1 MVYLI
6 TNDNNNNK
14 IKIPKK
20 NMKKTSLII
29 LFLVFKS
36 ALAQNSLLNYID
48 EGLKNNES
56 IKQQNFILSKNMYAL
71 KEAKSLFLP
80 NVNFSTTYTI
90 ADGGRT
96 IDIPL
101 GDLLNPAYAALNQLT
116 GTNNFPSLENK
127 SILLNPNN
135 YYDAKFR
142 TSMPLLNAEIIY
154 NKKIK
159 RQQVDLQK
167 IEIDLYKRELVK
179 EIKIAYYKY
188 SQSVKAI
195 EIYKSA
201 LKLVLENK
209 RINTS
214 LFNNEKVNRTAV
226 IRSENEVSKINA
238 LLISAQQNEK
248 SAKQYFNFLLNKPLY
263 SEINVDDIT
272 ITPLEKNQNNEVS
285 NLEEILKLKS
295 AQTINENVIKLNK
308 SYLVPKIGIF
318 IDLGSQAFD
327 WKFNNKSKYYLFG
340 VALDWNVFSFGKNS
354 YNIKQAQAD
363 QDFLQS
369 QEKYVEQQ
377 LLTQLSVSKNN
388 FQSAI
393 ANFEA
398 SNAQLIT
405 SEKYYSDIQKMYKE
419 GQVIFIELLDAQNQ
433 LINAQLQSNISLY
446 DTWIKY
452 AEIERAN
459 ASFNL
464 NN

>member
-1 MVYLI
+1 MKQTKTLLMIVILI
-6 TNDNNNNK
+6 TQ
-14 IKIPKK
+14 
-20 NMKKTSLII
+20 SS
-29 LFLVFKS
+29 F
-36 ALAQNSLLNYID
+36 AQTKLENYIED
-48 EGLKNNES
+48 GLKNNET
-56 IKQQNFILSKNMYAL
+56 IKQQNFILSKSIYAL
-71 KEAKSLFLP
+71 EEAKTLFLP
-80 NVNFSTTYTI
+80 NVNFNTTYTR

-101 GDLLNPAYAALNQLT
+101 GDLLNPAYTTLNQLT

-127 SILLNPNN
+127 NILLNPNN

-159 RQQVDLQK
+159 KQQVDLQK

-201 LKLVLENK
+201 LKLVQENK

-214 LFNNEKVNRTAV
+214 LFNNDKVNRTSV

-238 LLISAQQNEK
+238 LLITAQQNEI
-248 SAKQYFNFLLNKPLY
+248 SAKQYFNFLLNKPLQN
-263 SEINVDDIT
+263 EINVDDLAA
-272 ITPLEKNQNNEVS
+272 TPLENELGKNEVS
-285 NLEEILKLKS
+285 NREEILKLKS
-295 AQTINENVIKLNK
+295 AQSINDNVIKLNK
-308 SYLVPKIGIF
+308 SYLVPKIGTF

-327 WKFNNKSKYYLFG
+327 WKFNDKSRYYLFG
-340 VALDWNVFSFGKNS
+340 VALDWNFFSFGKNS
-354 YNIKQAQAD
+354 YKTKQTQAD
-363 QDFLQS
+363 QDYLQS

-377 LLTQLSVSKNN
+377 LLTQLSVTKNN

-393 ANFEA
+393 ANYEA
-398 SNAQLIT
+398 SKSQLIT
-405 SEKYYSDIQKMYKE
+405 ADKYYADIQKMYKE

-446 DTWIKY
+446 DTWIKD

-459 ASFNL
+459 ASFKL

>member
-1 MVYLI
+1 
-6 TNDNNNNK
+6 
-14 IKIPKK
+14 
-20 NMKKTSLII
+20 MKKTSAII
-29 LFLVFKS
+29 LLLVFGS
-36 ALAQNSLLNYID
+36 SLAQNDLEKYID
-48 EGLKNNES
+48 EGLTNNES
-56 IKQQNFILSKNMYAL
+56 IKQQGFLLSKSMYAL
-71 KEAKSLFLP
+71 KEAKTLFLP
-80 NVNFSTTYTI
+80 NVNFSTIYTI

-96 IDIPL
+96 IDVPL
-101 GDLLNPAYAALNQLT
+101 GDLLNPAYNTLNQLT
-116 GTNNFPSLENK
+116 GTNNLPPLENK

-154 NKKIK
+154 NKRIK
-159 RQQVDLQK
+159 SQQVDFQK
-167 IEIDLYKRELVK
+167 TEIDLYKRELVK

-226 IRSENEVSKINA
+226 IRSENEVNKMNA
-238 LLISAQQNEK
+238 LLITAQQNEK
-248 SAKQYFNFLLNKPLY
+248 SAKQYFNFLLNKPLEN
-263 SEINVDDIT
+263 EINVDDLT
-272 ITPLEKNQNNEVS
+272 AKPLENEIENNEVS
-285 NLEEILKLKS
+285 NREEILKLKS

-308 SYLVPKIGIF
+308 SFLVPKIGTF

-327 WKFNNKSKYYLFG
+327 WEFNDKSRYYLFG
-340 VALDWNVFSFGKNS
+340 ISLDWNVFSFGKNN
-354 YNIKQAQAD
+354 YKTKQAQTD
-363 QDFLQS
+363 QDYLQS

-377 LLTQLSVSKNN
+377 LTTQLLVAKNN

-393 ANFEA
+393 ANYEA
-398 SNAQLIT
+398 SKSQLIT
-405 SEKYYSDIQKMYKE
+405 ADKYYADIQKMYKE

-459 ASFNL
+459 ASFKL

>member
-1 MVYLI
+1 
-6 TNDNNNNK
+6 
-14 IKIPKK
+14 
-20 NMKKTSLII
+20 MKQTKTTLII
-29 LFLVFKS
+29 VFLI
-36 ALAQNSLLNYID
+36 AQSSFAQTKLENYIED
-48 EGLKNNES
+48 GLKNNET
-56 IKQQNFILSKNMYAL
+56 IKQQGFLLSKSMYAL
-71 KEAKSLFLP
+71 KEAKTLFLP
-80 NVNFSTTYTI
+80 NVNFSTIYTI

-96 IDIPL
+96 IDVPL
-101 GDLLNPAYAALNQLT
+101 GDLLNPAYNTLNQLT
-116 GTNNFPSLENK
+116 GTNNLPPLENK

-154 NKKIK
+154 NKRIK
-159 RQQVDLQK
+159 SQQVDFQK
-167 IEIDLYKRELVK
+167 TEIDLYKRELVK

-226 IRSENEVSKINA
+226 IRSENEVNKMNA
-238 LLISAQQNEK
+238 LLITAQQNEK
-248 SAKQYFNFLLNKPLY
+248 SAKQYFNFLLNKPLEN
-263 SEINVDDIT
+263 EINVDDLT
-272 ITPLEKNQNNEVS
+272 AKPLENEIENNEVS
-285 NLEEILKLKS
+285 NREEILKLKS

-308 SYLVPKIGIF
+308 SFLVPKIGTF

-327 WKFNNKSKYYLFG
+327 WEFNDKSRYYLFG
-340 VALDWNVFSFGKNS
+340 ISLDWNVFSFGKNN
-354 YNIKQAQAD
+354 YKTKQAQTD
-363 QDFLQS
+363 QDYLQS

-377 LLTQLSVSKNN
+377 LTTQLLVAKNN

-393 ANFEA
+393 ANYEA
-398 SNAQLIT
+398 SKSQLIT
-405 SEKYYSDIQKMYKE
+405 ADKYYADIQKMYKE

-459 ASFNL
+459 ASFKL

>member
-1 MVYLI
+1 
-6 TNDNNNNK
+6 
-14 IKIPKK
+14 
-20 NMKKTSLII
+20 MKKTYLII
-29 LFLVFKS
+29 LLLVFKS
-36 ALAQNSLLNYID
+36 VLAQNNLINYVD
-48 EGLKNNES
+48 QGLKNNET
-56 IKQQNFILSKNMYAL
+56 IKQQNFILSKSIYAL
-71 KEAKSLFLP
+71 EEAKTLFLP
-80 NVNFSTTYTI
+80 NVNFSTIYTI

-96 IDIPL
+96 IDVPL
-101 GDLLNPAYAALNQLT
+101 GDLLNPAYNTLNQLT
-116 GTNNFPSLENK
+116 GTNNLPPLENK

-159 RQQVDLQK
+159 KQQVDLQK

-201 LKLVLENK
+201 LKLVQENK

-226 IRSENEVSKINA
+226 IRSQNEVSKINA
-238 LLISAQQNEK
+238 LLISAQQNEI
-248 SAKQYFNFLLNKPLY
+248 SAKQYFNFLLNKPLEN
-263 SEINVDDIT
+263 EINVDDLAA
-272 ITPLEKNQNNEVS
+272 TPLENELGKNEVS
-285 NLEEILKLKS
+285 NREEILKLKS
-295 AQTINENVIKLNK
+295 AQAINENVVKLNK
-308 SYLVPKIGIF
+308 SYLIPKIGTF

-327 WKFNNKSKYYLFG
+327 WKFNDKSKYYLFG
-340 VALDWNVFSFGKNS
+340 VALDWDVFSFGKNT
-354 YNIKQAQAD
+354 YKMRQAQVD
-363 QDFLQS
+363 QDYLQS

-377 LLTQLSVSKNN
+377 LTTQLSVAKNN

-393 ANFEA
+393 ANYEA
-398 SNAQLIT
+398 SKSQLIT
-405 SEKYYSDIQKMYKE
+405 ADKYYADIQKMYKE

-459 ASFNL
+459 ASFKL